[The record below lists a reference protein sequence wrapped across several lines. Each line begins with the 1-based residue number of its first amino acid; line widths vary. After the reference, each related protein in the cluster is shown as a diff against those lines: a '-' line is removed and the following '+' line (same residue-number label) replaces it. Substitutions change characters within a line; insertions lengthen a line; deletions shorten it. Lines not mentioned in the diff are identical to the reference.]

1 MKKQK
6 RKVFSLALLLLF
18 SLSGCNSGSSSTYTP
33 VESIEVSSESISL
46 GVGETMLLK
55 VSVLP
60 TDASEK
66 SISYLSSNPL
76 IAAVDKDGRVLG
88 VKEGECSI
96 YLASG
101 SKQKE
106 IKVTVRDKKVSGV
119 VKRDGS
125 LKADIQLALLGMG
138 FDSISIHAPLSLT
151 YPTKQGEMASGKDRK
166 VAIEIPLNQ
175 GIASEN
181 KSESEQGRDNLI
193 GFKKLVDIPDDFSL
207 FRSFL
212 PGNLFASLPS
222 GWKLLGSSFKDVAA
236 SVDGLT
242 GDALE
247 NALEEKEESLLFY
260 SDSEESGLSEYNV
273 TDGKTRARGSVS
285 FGNGNGLSTS
295 FSQLLTDG
303 TKEDFFSLVHSALSF
318 LDDDEDLIPK
328 ENQEKYASYIYLLG
342 EALEQGFR
350 LSKSSEVKEDKTYQH
365 LTYSLDPETLLSIS
379 NLIQNTLVTE
389 YPILSTYVSL
399 LNLSFTSFA
408 LQFTTFEDETGS
420 YFSEFAFD
428 TEFSLAGS
436 EQYIHV
442 DFSLPEDPVVDSAA
456 TLNAAKEKNSR
467 FQKVSKEAYSFL
479 SPIEKDVALYDGDTY
494 NGFLDISLSEKEALD
509 NAVASYDSLSEDAK
523 FLLTSY
529 VDKEKIPALYQK
541 GREVLRKTIEDYK
554 TKKSSLKEGESFSL
568 EDAKKILASSSTS
581 LVSYKNWEKA
591 LEEDSEGKTF
601 YNEVS
606 SLEKKDIDSLTSK
619 AKNLLAKAK
628 KIEGDSST
636 IYEEY
641 LSCLEEIRNLLSS
654 SSSLSFASYLPSES
668 AFGSKEGKYAGILL
682 SPYKEELDRFADL
695 TSTEEVS
702 IASLQKEMISLMEKA
717 ILSVLNG
724 SGSEKEKFSSLAPLL
739 TEENYLTVLE
749 SLLSGYTANGF
760 SQGAL
765 VSSFQKEASTT
776 LLSAY
781 DSVRSTLMKSTKEEA
796 LKAYSALEEGADN
809 ASLTAEEKSSLVDT
823 WIGKAGYKKTS
834 ADKVVEDAKKA
845 NSTDTFYGRTSLLSA
860 LDYHI
865 FGSYKMDRW
874 NNDISTI
881 NDIDEIAAGICE
893 DLLKA

>member
-6 RKVFSLALLLLF
+6 RKVITLALLLLF
-18 SLSGCNSGSSSTYTP
+18 SLSGCNGDSSSTYTP
-33 VESIEVSSESISL
+33 VESIEVSNDSISL

-60 TDASEK
+60 SNASDK

-76 IAAVDKDGRVLG
+76 IASIDKDGRVLG

-96 YLASG
+96 FLASG

-106 IKVTVRDKKVSGV
+106 IKVTVTDKKGSGV
-119 VKRDGS
+119 VKREGS
-125 LKADIQLALLGMG
+125 LKADIQLAFLGMG

-151 YPTKQGEMASGKDRK
+151 YQTKQGEMASGKDK
-166 VAIEIPLNQ
+166 QVAIEVLLNQ

-207 FRSFL
+207 FKSFL

-222 GWKLLGSSFKDVAA
+222 GWKLLGSSFKDVAT

-242 GDALE
+242 GDALK

-260 SDSEESGLSEYNV
+260 SDREGSGLSEYNV
-273 TDGKTRARGSVS
+273 SDEKTRTRGSVS
-285 FGNGNGLSTS
+285 FGSGNRLSTS
-295 FSQLLTDG
+295 FSSLLANG
-303 TKEDFFSLVHSALSF
+303 TKEDFFTLVNSALSF
-318 LDDDEDLIPK
+318 IDDDEDLIPK

-342 EALEQGFR
+342 EALEQGFQ
-350 LSKSSEVKEDKTYQH
+350 LSKSSEVKGDKTYQH
-365 LTYSLDPETLLSIS
+365 LTYSLDQETLLSIS
-379 NLIQNTLVTE
+379 NLIQNTLVE
-389 YPILSTYVSL
+389 NYPILNTYISL

-408 LQFTTFEDETGS
+408 IHFTTFEDETGS
-420 YFSEFAFD
+420 YFGEFAFD
-428 TEFSLAGS
+428 TEFTLAGS
-436 EQYIHV
+436 EQYIHIN
-442 DFSLPEDPVVDSAA
+442 FSLPEDPVPDSAA
-456 TLNAAKEKNSR
+456 TLKAAKEKNSR

-509 NAVASYDSLSEDAK
+509 NAVASYDSLSDDAK

-541 GREVLRKTIEDYK
+541 GREVLSKAIEDYQ
-554 TKKSSLKEGESFSL
+554 TKKSSLKEGEAFSL
-568 EDAKKILASSSTS
+568 DDAKKILASSSTS

-601 YNEVS
+601 YDEVS

-619 AKNLLAKAK
+619 AKELLAEAK
-628 KIEGDSST
+628 KLEGDSST
-636 IYEEY
+636 TYEDY
-641 LSCLEEIRNLLSS
+641 LSCVKEIRDLLSS
-654 SSSLSFASYLPSES
+654 SSSLSFASYLPSEN
-668 AFGSKEGKYAGILL
+668 AFGSKEGKYEGILL
-682 SPYKEELDRFADL
+682 SPYKEELDSFADL
-695 TSTEEVS
+695 TSIEEVS
-702 IASLQKEMISLMEKA
+702 IASLQKKQIEFIEKA

-739 TEENYLTVLE
+739 TEENYSTFLE
-749 SLLSGYTANGF
+749 SLLSGYTSNVF
-760 SQGAL
+760 SEGAL
-765 VSSFQKEASTT
+765 VSAFQKGASTT
-776 LLSAY
+776 LLSTY
-781 DSVRSTLMKSTKEEA
+781 DSVRSTSMKSTKEEA
-796 LKAYSALEEGADN
+796 LKAYATLEEGAN
-809 ASLTAEEKSSLVDT
+809 NTSLSAEEKSSLVDT
-823 WIGKAGYKKTS
+823 WMNKAGYKKTS
-834 ADKVVEDAKKA
+834 ANKVVEDTSKE
-845 NSTDTFYGRTSLLSA
+845 NNTDTFYGTTTLLSA
-860 LDYHI
+860 LDYYI
-865 FGSYKMDRW
+865 FGSYGLDRW

-881 NDIDEIAAGICE
+881 NDIDEISAGICE